1 MAVELWVWG
10 GFVAFIVALLL
21 LDLLI
26 FHRRAHVVSIREALA
41 WTTVWVVLAVA
52 FGIGVWLW
60 QGQEKGLEYLTGYV
74 IEKSLSVD
82 NLFVFLLI
90 FSYFSVPKRDE
101 HKVLFWGILGALVFR
116 AGFIF
121 LGVALIERFHWV
133 LYIFGGVLVFT
144 AVRMVVLREREVHP
158 ERNPVLRLFRK
169 FARVTPDYVEDKFFV
184 RWKGVWFATPLLVV
198 LLVVETTDVIF
209 AVDSVPAIFAIT
221 VDPFIIFTS
230 NAFAILGLRA
240 LYFALENALQRLRY
254 LHYGLGAVLAFVG
267 AKILVSDFYKVPV
280 EYALAVVGLVL
291 LITTVAS
298 LRKTRPG
305 ARTDALVPRPPREVD
320 PPGRN
325 S

>member
-1 MAVELWVWG
+1 LAVELWVWG

-41 WTTVWVVLAVA
+41 WTTVWIVLAVA

>member
-41 WTTVWVVLAVA
+41 WTTVWIVLAVA